1 MIKSIFISSNIS
13 FLINM
18 ENETPKSTRL
28 IAGVVILIVIVGGYL
43 WFKYKDK
50 TAPEA
55 GTEATLGEQVSDQ
68 TQTPTDSVP
77 NVNPYEAETNPF
89 EKANP
94 LKDIYKNPFE

>member
-43 WFKYKDK
+43 WFK
-50 TAPEA
+50 
-55 GTEATLGEQVSDQ
+55 
-68 TQTPTDSVP
+68 
-77 NVNPYEAETNPF
+77 
-89 EKANP
+89 
-94 LKDIYKNPFE
+94 